1 MIKLRFNFFIVLI
14 ILFIYGIEKIGV
26 FNNEVVDVRKFENYY
41 TTNREDE
48 GENILKENYFVL
60 KRDYEEI
67 EFERKDGIVEE
78 VERFDYI
85 VVEGDTIGEIAE
97 KFYVDRKILEY
108 NNPIL
113 GKIIRIGDKIS
124 IPSEN
129 GIFYK
134 VISGDNLGKISRAF
148 EVEIPEILKY
158 NSFIVDEK
166 LNKNDYIFLINPDL
180 KKMEELKRLMEIRK
194 IKTSKRIKKNFKKEI
209 ELYSNVQNFAMPI
222 KYTGVNSAF
231 GNRYHPILKRYIGH
245 AGVDLKARY
254 IPFRATKGG
263 VVKFAGVQSGY
274 GKIVIIT
281 HSNGYESRYAHLNS
295 YKVRV
300 GERVKQGQ
308 VLGQTGNTGRS
319 TGPHLHF
326 EIRKNGRVINPLRA
340 VGRIK

>member
-1 MIKLRFNFFIVLI
+1 MIKLRFNFLIVLI
-14 ILFIYGIEKIGV
+14 VLFFYGIEKIG
-26 FNNEVVDVRKFENYY
+26 FFSNEVVDTEKFENYY
-41 TTNREDE
+41 TTNQEDE

-67 EFERKDGIVEE
+67 EFDRKDGIVEDI
-78 VERFDYI
+78 VKFDYI
-85 VVEGDTIGEIAE
+85 VVEGDTIAEISE
-97 KFYVDRKILEY
+97 KFYVEKKVLEY
-108 NNPIL
+108 NNPKL
-113 GKIIRIGDKIS
+113 GKTLKIGEKIS

-134 VISGDNLGKISRAF
+134 IISGDNLGKISRAF
-148 EVEIPEILKY
+148 GVKIAEILRY
-158 NSFIVDEK
+158 NGFIINEK
-166 LNKNDYIFLINPDL
+166 LQINEYIFLINPDF
-180 KKMEELKRLMEIRK
+180 KKIEELKRVIEL
-194 IKTSKRIKKNFKKEI
+194 KRIRALKRKKKNLNQEI
-209 ELYSNVQNFAMPI
+209 EVYSSIQNFAMPI

-245 AGVDLKARY
+245 AGVDLRARY
-254 IPFRATKGG
+254 IPFRATKSG
-263 VVKFAGVQSGY
+263 VIKFAGVQRGY

-295 YKVRV
+295 YKVKV

-326 EIRKNGRVINPLRA
+326 EVRKNGRAINPLRA